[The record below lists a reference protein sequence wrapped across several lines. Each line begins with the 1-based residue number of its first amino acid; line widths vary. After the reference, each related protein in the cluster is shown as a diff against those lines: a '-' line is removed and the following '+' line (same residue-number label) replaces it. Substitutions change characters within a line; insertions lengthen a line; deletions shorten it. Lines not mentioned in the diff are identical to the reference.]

1 MSVRSAPN
9 ADVPEHTSP
18 KVTSTLILR
27 PQGGF
32 TLNEARP
39 AELMTA
45 LHLAARLSEAEVQAT
60 RLFIDRK
67 KNIGIVKTTT
77 ATAAAKIDKINF
89 VVYEGRARRIFTY
102 ILPPENSCKGVI
114 HNIRAG
120 TSPKRLEAHLSAEG
134 VTILSA
140 RMMGHTETALITFLG
155 SRVPRTVMYRQ
166 TEHRCVPHRPKAQF
180 CTTCY
185 GIGHRADV
193 CPRAGTHRCRHCG
206 TQLSHPDQRHPC
218 YTRCVNCG
226 RDHAAD
232 SPKCPIRRKADKAIT
247 KAAYL
252 KRMRIREQ
260 YDDREQPGDSNPP
273 SSMRQRHSSR
283 RSHSR
288 SHSSSSDGN
297 QGQRSKPSPGQ
308 KLTNSLSLRSGPQS
322 RGRSHKQSR
331 SRSRNHSQDGGRSRS
346 HTKGQHTTDNQQC
359 WFAHTLRR
367 FVFRDW
373 SIEQK
378 WMSILL
384 PFLLL
389 HNDPVFPMSLLVNS
403 WIPGM
408 LDAVFQAS
416 FLCALLL
423 FWLCVYHGIR
433 QNERRFASFY
443 LPKLLVVGMLW
454 TAAFVLA
461 SWQRYNELRDP
472 TYNYKV
478 DTHGFAGLKIFFF
491 VMGSVY
497 LVYLVYLVVQA
508 YAELRSMPYFDVRL
522 KFMTSLMLIVLTLSV
537 VITVMRFGI
546 SVLEDNFVADLST
559 TYGSSAEFM
568 SFYGLLN
575 FYLYTMAY
583 VYSPPPNAFLES
595 HLKDNPTLSMMNDSD
610 EEVIYGSDTEERL
623 LNPVRLG
630 QDKEESD

>member
-1 MSVRSAPN
+1 MSVI
-9 ADVPEHTSP
+9 P
-18 KVTSTLILR
+18 KVTSKLILR
-27 PQGGF
+27 PQDGF
-32 TLNEARP
+32 TLHGTRP
-39 AELMTA
+39 AELMMA
-45 LHLAARLSEAEVQAT
+45 LQLAAHLTEAEARAT
-60 RLFIDRK
+60 CLFIEDE
-67 KNIGIVKTTT
+67 KNIAVIKTTRT
-77 ATAAAKIDKINF
+77 TAAAKIDKVS
-89 VVYEGRARRIFTY
+89 VVTFEGRSRKVCTY
-102 ILPPENSCKGVI
+102 ILPPDNSCKGVI
-114 HNIRAG
+114 HKIRAG
-120 TSPKRLEAHLSAEG
+120 TSSEDLMAHLSAG
-134 VTILSA
+134 AVPILNA
-140 RMMGHTETALITFLG
+140 RMMGRTETALITFQG
-155 SRVPRTVMYRQ
+155 SHVPRTVLYRHG
-166 TEHRCVPHRPKAQF
+166 EYRCVPHHPKAQF
-180 CTTCY
+180 CTTCFA
-185 GIGHRADV
+185 IGHRADI
-193 CPRAGTHRCRHCG
+193 CPQAGTCRCRHCG
-206 TQLSHPDQRHPC
+206 AQLSSSPGQHHSCNP
-218 YTRCVNCG
+218 RCVNCG
-226 RDHAAD
+226 KNHAAD
-232 SPKCPIRRKADKAIT
+232 SPTCPIRRKADIAVT

-252 KRMRIREQ
+252 KRLRIREQ
-260 YDDREQPGDSNPP
+260 YENRDQRKQVRIADQPGDSYAR
-273 SSMRQRHSSR
+273 SVMRQHHSRGRSHSLGRDASHSRGHSSR
-283 RSHSR
+283 SR
-288 SHSSSSDGN
+288 GSDGTKN
-297 QGQRSKPSPGQ
+297 QRSKPPPNH
-308 KLTNSLSLRSGPQS
+308 KVMPQS
-322 RGRSHKQSR
+322 RGLSHKQSR
-331 SRSRNHSQDGGRSRS
+331 SRTRSRS
-346 HTKGQHTTDNQQC
+346 HIKGQRPRGNQLQQC

-433 QNERRFASFY
+433 QNERRFAIFY

>member
-1 MSVRSAPN
+1 MLEQRAMPYPSGQPAGRSFNWASWRLKTRYMLSHFGFFCSQFGKFIAPAYYHDRCERSVQMRLYTMHKREFVVMFLVFFACLCLCLFIGLAGPPITTTVVRSASELGTPGEN
-9 ADVPEHTSP
+9 ATKLNMATGPFVLKTPPLSAYSQQLWIIAQITTKEEDEDETFRKAFHLEVNIQGITSKGHVVNIYGTSRP
-18 KVTSTLILR
+18 HIRVRQLICSKKVCDA
-27 PQGGF
+27 F
-32 TLNEARP
+32 TV
-39 AELMTA
+39 
-45 LHLAARLSEAEVQAT
+45 LHLGFLDYSRYLLTVTFYGLET
-60 RLFIDRK
+60 IDEK
-67 KNIGIVKTTT
+67 YH
-77 ATAAAKIDKINF
+77 IDD
-89 VVYEGRARRIFTY
+89 
-102 ILPPENSCKGVI
+102 
-114 HNIRAG
+114 
-120 TSPKRLEAHLSAEG
+120 
-134 VTILSA
+134 VTFHYKSYNA
-140 RMMGHTETALITFLG
+140 SF
-155 SRVPRTVMYRQ
+155 
-166 TEHRCVPHRPKAQF
+166 
-180 CTTCY
+180 
-185 GIGHRADV
+185 
-193 CPRAGTHRCRHCG
+193 
-206 TQLSHPDQRHPC
+206 TQLEIWFRFIFLLA
-218 YTRCVNCG
+218 TFFV
-226 RDHAAD
+226 
-232 SPKCPIRRKADKAIT
+232 T
-247 KAAYL
+247 
-252 KRMRIREQ
+252 
-260 YDDREQPGDSNPP
+260 
-273 SSMRQRHSSR
+273 
-283 RSHSR
+283 
-288 SHSSSSDGN
+288 
-297 QGQRSKPSPGQ
+297 
-308 KLTNSLSLRSGPQS
+308 
-322 RGRSHKQSR
+322 
-331 SRSRNHSQDGGRSRS
+331 
-346 HTKGQHTTDNQQC
+346 C

-384 PFLLL
+384 PCLLL

-408 LDAVFQAS
+408 LDAIFQAS

-433 QNERRFASFY
+433 QNERRFATFY

-478 DTHGFAGLKIFFF
+478 DTQGFAALKIFFF
-491 VMGSVY
+491 TMGSIY
-497 LVYLVYLVVQA
+497 LAYLLYLVVQA
-508 YAELRSMPYFDVRL
+508 YTELRSMPYFDVRL
-522 KFMTSLMLIVLTLSV
+522 KFMTSLMLIVPTLSV

-630 QDKEESD
+630 QNKEESD

>member
-1 MSVRSAPN
+1 MPYPSGQPAGRSFNWASWRLKTRYMLSHFGFFCSQFGKFIAPAYYHDRCERSVQMRLYTMHKREFVVMFLVFFACLCLCLFIGLAGPPITTTVVRSASELGTPGEN
-9 ADVPEHTSP
+9 ATKLNMATGPFVLKTPPLSAYSQQLWIIAQITTKEEDEDETFRKAFHLEVNIQGITSKGHVVNIYGTSRP
-18 KVTSTLILR
+18 HIRVRQLICSKKVCDA
-27 PQGGF
+27 F
-32 TLNEARP
+32 TV
-39 AELMTA
+39 
-45 LHLAARLSEAEVQAT
+45 LHLGFLDYSRYLLTVTFYGLET
-60 RLFIDRK
+60 IDEK
-67 KNIGIVKTTT
+67 YH
-77 ATAAAKIDKINF
+77 IDD
-89 VVYEGRARRIFTY
+89 
-102 ILPPENSCKGVI
+102 
-114 HNIRAG
+114 
-120 TSPKRLEAHLSAEG
+120 
-134 VTILSA
+134 VTFHYKSYNA
-140 RMMGHTETALITFLG
+140 SF
-155 SRVPRTVMYRQ
+155 
-166 TEHRCVPHRPKAQF
+166 
-180 CTTCY
+180 
-185 GIGHRADV
+185 
-193 CPRAGTHRCRHCG
+193 
-206 TQLSHPDQRHPC
+206 TQLEIWFRFIFLLA
-218 YTRCVNCG
+218 TFFV
-226 RDHAAD
+226 
-232 SPKCPIRRKADKAIT
+232 T
-247 KAAYL
+247 
-252 KRMRIREQ
+252 
-260 YDDREQPGDSNPP
+260 
-273 SSMRQRHSSR
+273 
-283 RSHSR
+283 
-288 SHSSSSDGN
+288 
-297 QGQRSKPSPGQ
+297 
-308 KLTNSLSLRSGPQS
+308 
-322 RGRSHKQSR
+322 
-331 SRSRNHSQDGGRSRS
+331 
-346 HTKGQHTTDNQQC
+346 C

-384 PFLLL
+384 PCLLL

-408 LDAVFQAS
+408 LDAIFQAS

-433 QNERRFASFY
+433 QNERRFATFY

-478 DTHGFAGLKIFFF
+478 DTQGFAALKIFFF
-491 VMGSVY
+491 TMGSIY
-497 LVYLVYLVVQA
+497 LAYLLYLVVQA
-508 YAELRSMPYFDVRL
+508 YTELRSMPYFDVRL

-630 QDKEESD
+630 QNKEESD